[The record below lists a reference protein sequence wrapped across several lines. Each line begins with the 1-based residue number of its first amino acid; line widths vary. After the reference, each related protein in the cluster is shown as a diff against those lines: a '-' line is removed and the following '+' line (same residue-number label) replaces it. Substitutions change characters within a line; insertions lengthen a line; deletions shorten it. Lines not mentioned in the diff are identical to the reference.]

1 MFSYYHIFLLYC
13 WLFARP
19 YRDHPAFNFD
29 TYPKNTMFGLRWL
42 TCCCAQNVS
51 ISAVLLLHVQS
62 ADVQPEQKPLLAPPA
77 PTKATTQPTAAGKPL
92 AALSALLGYGYK
104 TETTDVAAN
113 EDEVLRSPRRPALIR
128 SDASDI
134 SELDASAIESAQR
147 AREQAEQAR
156 IEEQIR
162 QGSVANLYANRM
174 CKVAPLA
181 WSAYRRGSVDSSGMG
196 SPTLKTPVLITPQTS
211 REFEYDE
218 PVRHSPPSP
227 HAETESESGSQLHGL
242 GFKNPPP
249 GFGVR
254 YSSRYAAPALP
265 PPPVDAGIAQML
277 FNVEAREFGTSLIPH
292 SARYSDSEDSEGTE
306 RGRSRRLSP
315 ITASG
320 EEVVYKSIGLAGL
333 GAGSARRKRRQ
344 QRIVTPRTP

>member
-1 MFSYYHIFLLYC
+1 
-13 WLFARP
+13 
-19 YRDHPAFNFD
+19 
-29 TYPKNTMFGLRWL
+29 MFGLRWL
-42 TCCCAQNVS
+42 TCCFAQNT
-51 ISAVLLLHVQS
+51 
-62 ADVQPEQKPLLAPPA
+62 PLLAPPA
-77 PTKATTQPTAAGKPL
+77 PTKATTQPTATGKPL

-104 TETTDVAAN
+104 TETSDTAAN
-113 EDEVLRSPRRPALIR
+113 EDEVLRSPRRPALVR
-128 SDASDI
+128 SDDSDI
-134 SELDASAIESAQR
+134 SELDASALESAQR

-249 GFGVR
+249 GFGAR
-254 YSSRYAAPALP
+254 YSARYAAPALP

-277 FNVEAREFGTSLIPH
+277 FNVEAREFGTSPNPH
-292 SARYSDSEDSEGTE
+292 SARYSDSEDSDGTE

-320 EEVVYKSIGLAGL
+320 DEVVYKSIGLAGL
-333 GAGSARRKRRQ
+333 GAGSARLQTSLMSWRHSEEPTSPAPPRQ
-344 QRIVTPRTP
+344 SIRLLMRPSTLQHPARSETIQRHPGH